1 MHEFHPNKLAQTCC
15 SKDGGV
21 RHVRQQDEAFSCS
34 CIEYPMYVQSI
45 ATNPLG
51 TNRVRLSALRDR
63 FDLQGTLAP

>member
-34 CIEYPMYVQSI
+34 CIECPMYVQFI

-51 TNRVRLSALRDR
+51 TYRVRLSALL
-63 FDLQGTLAP
+63 DLQGILAP